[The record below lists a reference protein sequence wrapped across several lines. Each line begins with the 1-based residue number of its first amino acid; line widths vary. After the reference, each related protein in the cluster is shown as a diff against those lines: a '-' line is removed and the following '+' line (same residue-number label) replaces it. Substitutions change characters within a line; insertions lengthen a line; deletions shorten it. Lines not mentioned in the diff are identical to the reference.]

1 MRARVAAVL
10 ASLAALV
17 AGAVSLAWVVPL
29 PERLATPGSPTLRYA
44 DGTVAH
50 VYLAPDGRWR
60 VPASLDHIDPAYVD
74 ALTTYEDRRFWWHP
88 GVDPVAIGRAA
99 WSDLRAGAVV
109 SGGSTITMQLVR
121 IVEPRPRTVASKIVE
136 SLRALQLELRLS
148 KRDILEAYLTFAPY
162 GRNVE
167 GVETASLAYF
177 GHTAQR
183 LEPSEIAVLLAVP
196 QDPNARWPRPD
207 HAPAL
212 ATARERVARRVGLVD
227 ATKADVPVVSH
238 PMPREA
244 AHLAS
249 WLAGRARREGDLVTH
264 LDRGVQGVAER
275 ILASERARFAD
286 QGIHNGAI
294 VVIEHATGNVV
305 GLVGG
310 FDFWDEANGG
320 QIAAFDEPRSPGSA
334 LKPFIYATA
343 IDAGLVL
350 PDQLVEDVPMRWGSY
365 APENFDGR
373 FSGVVRAEDALSRS
387 LNLPFVAML
396 ARLGV
401 EPLLGELRRLGA
413 HHLDESPGHYGLSVA
428 AGGIELTPLELTG
441 LYAAL
446 AQDGSPRLPA
456 IVGDAPE
463 PGPSVFSPG
472 SAFLTR
478 RALALRDRPDFP
490 ARRVLGG
497 LPAAIH
503 WKTGTSYGWRD
514 AWALG
519 SGATYTVGIWLGN
532 LDGTGSPHLIGGE
545 AAGPLLFDVL
555 EGLGELGRDASSR
568 PPFDLAPVEVCALSG
583 RPPGAA
589 CDERKRVLARV
600 ERTPTEPCPFHQTIE
615 LDDVT
620 GLRVGPACRAGRAT
634 HTETSVVWPANV
646 RRWLEGRAAEGAPP
660 WVPGCAVDAGRV
672 TIVSPG
678 AGRDVVLIPGVRAS
692 DQEIPLEADGEGTL
706 AWFVDGA
713 LVGSAPAGER
723 VWWTPSEGEH
733 AIAVMD
739 DAGTTAK
746 RILRVTCPT
755 R

>member
-1 MRARVAAVL
+1 MRRRVATAVTALVAVL
-10 ASLAALV
+10 AATL
-17 AGAVSLAWVVPL
+17 SLAWIVPL

-60 VPASLDHIDPAYVD
+60 VPARLDQVDPAYLD
-74 ALTTYEDRRFWWHP
+74 ALTAYEDQRFWWHP
-88 GVDPVAIGRAA
+88 GVDPVAIVRAA
-99 WSDLRAGAVV
+99 LSDLRAGAVV

-121 IVEPRPRTVASKIVE
+121 IVEPRPRTLASKIVE
-136 SLRALQLELRLS
+136 GVRAAQLELRMS
-148 KRDILEAYLTFAPY
+148 KPEILEAYLTFAPY

-177 GHTAQR
+177 GHTAER

-196 QDPNARWPRPD
+196 QDPTHRWPRPD
-207 HAPAL
+207 HAAAL
-212 ATARERVARRVGLVD
+212 AAARDRVATRIGLVD
-227 ATKADVPVVSH
+227 ATRADVPVESH
-238 PMPREA
+238 AMPREA
-244 AHLAS
+244 AHLAA
-249 WLAGRARREGDLVTH
+249 WLAGRARREGDVVTH
-264 LDRGVQGVAER
+264 LDRGVQGIAER
-275 ILASERARFAD
+275 ILASERARFD
-286 QGIHNGAI
+286 DEGIHNGAI

-310 FDFWDEANGG
+310 FDFWDAEHGG

-343 IDAGLVL
+343 IDGALVL

-387 LNLPFVAML
+387 LNLPFIALL
-396 ARLGV
+396 ARVGV

-413 HHLDESPGHYGLSVA
+413 HHLDERPGHYGLSVA
-428 AGGIELTPLELTG
+428 AGGIELTPLEMTG

-446 AQDGSPRLPA
+446 AEDGVPRPP
-456 IVGDAPE
+456 IVIGAAPE
-463 PGPSVFSPG
+463 SGPAAFSSG
-472 SAFLTR
+472 AAFLTR
-478 RALALRDRPDFP
+478 RALSLRDRPDFP
-490 ARRVLGG
+490 TRRVVGG
-497 LPAAIH
+497 LSPAIH

-519 SGATYTVGIWLGN
+519 SGATYTVGVWLGN
-532 LDGTGSPHLIGGE
+532 LDGAGSQHLIGGE

-555 EGLGELGRDASSR
+555 EALGELGRDASAR
-568 PPFDLAPVEVCALSG
+568 PPPDLAPVEVCALSG
-583 RPPGAA
+583 RVPGPS
-589 CDERKRVLARV
+589 CPERKYVLART
-600 ERTPTEPCPFHQTIE
+600 ERTPTEPCPYHQSIE
-615 LDDVT
+615 LDDAS
-620 GLRVGPACRAGRAT
+620 GLRVGPACRAGRST
-634 HTETSVVWPANV
+634 HTETTVVWPANV
-646 RRWLEGRAAEGAPP
+646 RRWLEGRATDGPP
-660 WVPGCAVDAGRV
+660 AWVPGCAVDAGRV

-678 AGRDVVLIPGVRAS
+678 EGRDVVLIPGVS
-692 DQEIPLEADGEGTL
+692 PTDQEVPLEADGDGTL
-706 AWFVDGA
+706 TWFVDGA
-713 LVGSAPAGER
+713 LVGAAVAGER

-733 AIAVMD
+733 AVAVMD

-746 RILRVTCPT
+746 RNLRVRRAT